1 MRDGSVH
8 KVTLFFRFFLSHY
21 GSCVP
26 VKVKKKKKNVVSHNY
41 CIVGHNYEILF
52 GFFSHNYDL
61 SHPYYDI
68 LPPDYDLPWD
78 FAYQA

>member
-1 MRDGSVH
+1 MRDRSVH
-8 KVTLFFRFFLSHY
+8 KVTLFFRFFYLIMAVVSQLNL
-21 GSCVP
+21 
-26 VKVKKKKKNVVSHNY
+26 KKRKKNVVSHNY